1 MEGER
6 EILKDRISAILIVLP
21 HGVKQRFFVPDDE
34 ILSHMI
40 MNPDIFRVDLRIL
53 KFFEIV

>member
-21 HGVKQRFFVPDDE
+21 HGVKQGLFVANDE
-34 ILSHMI
+34 ILSHVI
-40 MNPDIFRVDLRIL
+40 MNPDILGVDLRIL

>member
-6 EILKDRISAILIVLP
+6 EILKDRISTILIVLP
-21 HGVKQRFFVPDDE
+21 HCVKQGLFVPNDE

-40 MNPDIFRVDLRIL
+40 MNPDILGVDLRIL

>member
-21 HGVKQRFFVPDDE
+21 HGIKQGLFVSDNE

-40 MNPDIFRVDLRIL
+40 MNPDILGVDLRIL